1 MHRQRG
7 SEGSL
12 GCLHRQVIFTEREI
26 GQTCA
31 QTERAGRVTGLSA
44 HTQVIFTKRE
54 TGQTCAQTES
64 VRRVTGLSAQIG
76 NIYREGNRTDV
87 VFPQEKVVYVLHS

>member
-12 GCLHRQVIFTEREI
+12 GCLHRQVIFTKREI

-31 QTERAGRVTGLSA
+31 QTERFRR
-44 HTQVIFTKRE
+44 FTR
-54 TGQTCAQTES
+54 
-64 VRRVTGLSAQIG
+64 LSAQIG
-76 NIYREGNRTDV
+76 NIYREGNRPDVCTERVGRVTGLSAHTGDIHKEGNRPDVCTD
-87 VFPQEKVVYVLHS
+87 